1 MPLGDENRPNFY
13 YFIMKIDK
21 PLISRLE
28 ELARLELS
36 DAEREALRADLNEIL
51 AMVEKLDELD
61 LEGVEP
67 LLYVNEVLH
76 APRPDRVQGQLSREE
91 ALRNAPQS
99 DGEFFLLPKVI
110 DL

>member
-1 MPLGDENRPNFY
+1 
-13 YFIMKIDK
+13 MKIDK
-21 PLISRLE
+21 PLISKLE

-36 DAEREALRADLNEIL
+36 EAEREALRGDLNEIL
-51 AMVEKLDELD
+51 QMVEKLEALD

-67 LLYVNEVLH
+67 LVYVHEAPN
-76 APRPDRVQGQLSREE
+76 APRSDQVQGELPREA

-99 DGEFFLLPKVI
+99 DGEFFLVPKVI

>member
-1 MPLGDENRPNFY
+1 
-13 YFIMKIDK
+13 MKIDK
-21 PLISRLE
+21 PLISKLE

-36 DAEREALRADLNEIL
+36 EAEREALRGDLNEIL
-51 AMVEKLDELD
+51 QMVEKLEELD

-67 LLYVNEVLH
+67 LVYVNEAAQ
-76 APRPDRVQGQLSREE
+76 APRSDRVQGELPREA

-99 DGEFFLLPKVI
+99 DGEFFLVPKVI